1 LKPARWMDEHCH
13 AFILESIINVLP
25 PEFPNL
31 RELKI
36 QIAKWQRLLL
46 APREVRA
53 FHLLGM
59 RPSAV
64 KKWRKEEGHR
74 DARALQQGKNVKRLL
89 EDSFKQYLKD
99 EWPMNGTR
107 YTNKRFAEWRAK
119 MHKGI
124 GQSKDRM
131 KVEVSKRTVHLMS
144 GGTSKYHGWA
154 KRMG

>member
-64 KKWRKEEGHR
+64 KKWR
-74 DARALQQGKNVKRLL
+74 
-89 EDSFKQYLKD
+89 
-99 EWPMNGTR
+99 MNGTR